1 MEKTELLFRQDVDMQ
16 ECDSHIIEI
25 IEEEN
30 AAEIKKGSGSLIVLD
45 RTVFFP
51 EGGGQSCDLGFIA
64 DAAGSGNQVEI
75 TDVFEKEGIVYHRVP
90 SHGALKKG
98 DTVHCVLDR
107 KRRFDNMQRH
117 CGEHILSGI
126 FFREYGGVNRGFH
139 MGEDYMTI
147 DISLE
152 EKPEFTEITWDM
164 AKHAELCANEVI
176 WADAPVITRHFDTFE
191 EAAHLPLRKKLSIQS
206 DITIVCVGDVKNPSD
221 CVACCGTH
229 PKTAGHVGL
238 IKIFRVEKY
247 KGMFRIF
254 CEAGRRA
261 YLDYEKKHDI
271 VSRLGAKYSAGS
283 DDLEDKIKTQ
293 QDKLHTAK
301 DELYHLKQSVIAQRV
316 TEIEAALAASDGK
329 SPVVFEYS
337 DMGVDDL
344 LQLGRPLTDKIK
356 KLLLVI
362 AARENVLLLF
372 SNGKTADCGKLV
384 KENASIY
391 NGKGGGNA
399 AAARA
404 LFPSREGLDTFIDL
418 LEKHL
423 R

>member
-1 MEKTELLFRQDVDMQ
+1 MKKTELLFRQDVDLK
-16 ECDSHIIEI
+16 ECDSRILEI
-25 IEEEN
+25 MEG
-30 AAEIKKGSGSLIVLD
+30 ADASAVRKGEGALVILD

-51 EGGGQSCDLGFIA
+51 EGGGQSCDLGLLKNNADGIA
-64 DAAGSGNQVEI
+64 VEV
-75 TDVFEKEGIVYHRVP
+75 TDVFEEDGIVYHRV
-90 SHGALKKG
+90 SSGAGLAAG
-98 DTVHCVLDR
+98 DSVHCVLNWQ
-107 KRRFDNMQRH
+107 RRFDNMQRH

-139 MGEDYMTI
+139 MGDDYMTI

-152 EKPEFTEITWDM
+152 ENPEFTEVTWDM

-176 WADAPVITRHFDTFE
+176 WANAPVITRHFDTLE
-191 EAAHLPLRKKLSIQS
+191 EAKDLPLRKKLSIER
-206 DITIVCVGDVKNPSD
+206 DITIVCVGAVENPSD

-283 DDLEDKIKTQ
+283 DDLEDKLQTQ
-293 QDKLHTAK
+293 QDKFRAAK
-301 DELYHLKQSVIAQRV
+301 NDLYQLKQSVITKRV
-316 TEIEAALAASDGK
+316 FEIEDLLSSSDGT
-329 SPVVFEYS
+329 SPVVVEYG

-344 LQLGRPLTDKIK
+344 LQLGKPLADKIK
-356 KLLLVI
+356 KLLLVVV
-362 AARENVLLLF
+362 ARENVLLLF

-399 AAARA
+399 GTARA
-404 LFPSREGLDTFIDL
+404 LFPTREGLDTFIDL
-418 LEKHL
+418 IEKHL